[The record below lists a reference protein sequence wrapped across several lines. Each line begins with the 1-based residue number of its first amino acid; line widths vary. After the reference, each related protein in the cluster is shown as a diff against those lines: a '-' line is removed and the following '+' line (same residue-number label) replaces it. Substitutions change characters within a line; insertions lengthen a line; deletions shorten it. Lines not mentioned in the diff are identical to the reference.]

1 MFDKQPKKT
10 TADILEEYA
19 AGDTHTAAFIY
30 VGGDVFPNNVIRRP
44 KENDIVLAADSGF
57 LNAERCGVMPTV
69 VVGDFDSVN
78 EKFIPKGVE
87 RVTVPA
93 EKDFTD
99 TMLAVEV
106 ALEREVSEIV
116 IIGGLSGRLDHTL
129 SNMGVL
135 RMLDSKRIYASAEDG
150 KNRMR
155 YLKNSNTLIARS
167 GYKYLSLIVDG
178 DVAKG
183 VSVEG
188 CKYPLSNATLKSD
201 NQYAI
206 SNEIEKNLALVTV
219 KKGALFIIESSFAG
233 RD

>member
-10 TADILEEYA
+10 TAELLEEYA
-19 AGDTHTAAFIY
+19 SGDTHTAAFIY
-30 VGGDVFPNNVIRRP
+30 AGGEISPKNIMRKP
-44 KENDIVLAADSGF
+44 KENDIVIAADSGY
-57 LNAERCGVMPTV
+57 LNAERCGVVPTV
-69 VVGDFDSVN
+69 AVGDFDSVD

-87 RVTVPA
+87 KITVPA

-106 ALEREVSEIV
+106 AIERGASEIV

-129 SNMGVL
+129 SNMGIL
-135 RMLDSKRIYASAEDG
+135 RMLDTKRIYASAEDG
-150 KNRMR
+150 KNRIR
-155 YLKNSNTLIARS
+155 YIKNSNTLIAKS
-167 GYKYLSLIVDG
+167 GYKYLSVIVDG

-188 CKYPLSNATLKSD
+188 CRYPLKNATLRSD
-201 NQYAI
+201 NQYAV

-219 KKGALFIIESSFAG
+219 KKGALFIIESL
-233 RD
+233 

>member
-10 TADILEEYA
+10 TAELLEEYA

-30 VGGDVFPNNVIRRP
+30 VGGEISPKNIMRRP
-44 KENDIVLAADSGF
+44 KENDIVIAADSGY
-57 LNAERCGVMPTV
+57 LNAEKCGAVPTV
-69 VVGDFDSVN
+69 AVGDFDSMN

-106 ALEREVSEIV
+106 ALERGASEIV

-129 SNMGVL
+129 SNMGIL
-135 RMLDSKRIYASAEDG
+135 RMLEKKRVYASAEDG
-150 KNRMR
+150 RNRIR
-155 YLKNSNTLIARS
+155 YVKNSNTLVARS
-167 GYKYLSLIVDG
+167 GYRYLSVIVDG
-178 DVAKG
+178 ESAKG

-188 CKYPLSNATLKSD
+188 CKYPLKNATLHSD
-201 NQYAI
+201 NQYAV

-219 KKGALFIIESSFAG
+219 KKGAIFIIEST
-233 RD
+233 DIT

>member
-10 TADILEEYA
+10 TAELLEEYA

-30 VGGDVFPNNVIRRP
+30 VGGEISTKGIMRKP
-44 KENDIVLAADSGF
+44 KENDIVIAADSGY
-57 LNAERCGVMPTV
+57 LNAEKCGVTPTV
-69 VVGDFDSVN
+69 VCGDFDSVS
-78 EKFIPKGVE
+78 EKFIPKGIE

-99 TMLAVEV
+99 TMLAVDV
-106 ALEREVSEIV
+106 ALERGASEIV

-129 SNMGVL
+129 SNMGIL
-135 RMLDSKRIYASAEDG
+135 RMLDGKRIYASAEDG
-150 KNRMR
+150 RNRIR

-167 GYKYLSLIVDG
+167 SYRYLSLIVDG

-188 CKYPLSNATLKSD
+188 CKYPLNNATLKSD
-201 NQYAI
+201 NQYAV

-219 KKGALFIIESSFAG
+219 KKGALFIIESL
-233 RD
+233 